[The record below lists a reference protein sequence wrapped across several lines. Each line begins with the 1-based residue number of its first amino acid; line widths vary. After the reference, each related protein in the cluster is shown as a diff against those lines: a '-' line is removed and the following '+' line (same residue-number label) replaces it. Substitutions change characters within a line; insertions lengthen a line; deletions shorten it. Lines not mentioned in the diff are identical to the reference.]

1 MAFAHNFLCKK
12 ASTTTTPECCWWW
25 TTTTAGGD
33 GGVVVVHPANVVCH
47 VKQMILWAFSRLK
60 VHKSHS
66 FSKNTRHFSSQSVCL
81 PARLFDWRASG
92 RTNTD
97 AMKHTHLHRMLIQ
110 TWNTISNVKKP
121 PYLDFEL
128 KSTELKTERLGSAQL
143 CDNNCKKNERYQN
156 QKSTSFT
163 SSGAS
168 KRRNRLTMKCI
179 RSQQQML
186 PSTRLE
192 AQPARPLASR
202 KQT

>member
-1 MAFAHNFLCKK
+1 
-12 ASTTTTPECCWWW
+12 
-25 TTTTAGGD
+25 
-33 GGVVVVHPANVVCH
+33 
-47 VKQMILWAFSRLK
+47 MILWAFSRLK

-97 AMKHTHLHRMLIQ
+97 GLKHTHLHRMLIQ
-110 TWNTISNVKKP
+110 TWNTISNVKKTSVSR
-121 PYLDFEL
+121 FRTQVNW
-128 KSTELKTERLGSAQL
+128 TENWTTQL
-143 CDNNCKKNERYQN
+143 SSVTITAKNRKKPTPK
-156 QKSTSFT
+156 KSTSFT